1 MRDPVE
7 KYQENISEIRL
18 AVLIDADNI
27 SHQNIKGM
35 MEEIARYGNPTIK
48 RIYGDWTK
56 PNLSGWKP
64 LLLDYAITPI
74 QQFGYTTG
82 KNSTDSAL
90 IIDAMDILYTEQADG
105 FCLVSSDSDFTRL
118 AIRLREAGKTVYG
131 IGEQKTP
138 NAFIAACDKFIYL
151 EILEERM
158 QAEAEAESGQQ
169 TADTDQK
176 LPFVKLAASKK
187 KTTFRKTSDVVK
199 LITTTIRDVEDDSNP
214 ISLLRPVG
222 KFRFEKLTPMI
233 NPSVVPKSGDRP
245 ATPPKTHLY
254 PSQIVAKLRNSPVS
268 APPGSVTTAMTKSK
282 AANQIRSGGVVPCEA
297 MLSAKSV
304 SLLRMRSRTACAS
317 ASPLRSLSSLSAKY
331 LILISLGVPS
341 KPGV

>member
-176 LPFVKLAASKK
+176 VAVRQTSQPAKK
-187 KTTFRKTSDVVK
+187 KTTFRKIGPDVVK
-199 LITTTIRDVEDDSNP
+199 LITTTIRDVEDDNGWAYLGEVG
-214 ISLLRPVG
+214 SLLLKKQPSFDPRNFG
-222 KFRFEKLTPMI
+222 FEKLTPMI
-233 NPSVVPKSGDRP
+233 KSIGRFEIEARP
-245 ATPPKTHLY
+245 TGHASSKHIY
-254 PSQIVAKLRNSPVS
+254 IRV
-268 APPGSVTTAMTKSK
+268 KS
-282 AANQIRSGGVVPCEA
+282 
-297 MLSAKSV
+297 
-304 SLLRMRSRTACAS
+304 
-317 ASPLRSLSSLSAKY
+317 
-331 LILISLGVPS
+331 
-341 KPGV
+341 